1 MENNDCFI
9 QIPYKDPLKHKKK
22 QHSQLNKAC
31 GKIKKEPKWQVDTT
45 NTQTF
50 TTCKWPPIIKLSG
63 QLSVIL
69 NNCQ

>member
-31 GKIKKEPKWQVDTT
+31 GKIKKEPK
-45 NTQTF
+45 
-50 TTCKWPPIIKLSG
+50 
-63 QLSVIL
+63 
-69 NNCQ
+69 